1 MIDRLQQFF
10 HRVTSVFR
18 GKKMDHDLDAEL
30 AAHLELAIEENL
42 QRGLA
47 PEEARRQALIRFG
60 GTQQAIEQHRDA
72 RGLPGLEILFQDL
85 RYAVRALFKNPG
97 FTIAVVVTLA
107 LGIAVNAT
115 MFSLVS
121 AFLLRRPV
129 VHEPDRVA
137 VVTSINPARGF
148 LPDTNPVSA
157 PNYFAWREANDVF
170 SDISAA
176 DEYRTVS
183 LTAAQG
189 KSQALPS
196 AAVSSNYFDVLGMT
210 AHLGR
215 TFADGDDQPGHDH
228 VVILSHEL
236 WQRRFGSNPSLIGS
250 TIRLNRENYV
260 VIGVMPASFRLL
272 GFTPQ
277 IWTPL
282 TLTVADRA
290 TSARKD
296 HNLHVFARL
305 KPAVTVEQAR
315 LEISNLT
322 RRFEQDFPE
331 TEKGWSAAVRTL
343 PDFLLYNFGIRNGL
357 MLMMTA
363 VGFVLVMACANVAGL
378 LLARATGRQKELGI
392 RIALGAGRLRII
404 RQLLTEGLLNALI
417 GGGVALILAY
427 WGVNFVATKMTF
439 NEAISA
445 VPLTL
450 DSNVLL
456 FVLSVSVFSAVLCSL
471 APALRASRTDI
482 NTVLKAESRAASAGR
497 SHSRLRTVLVTGEIA
512 LAMFLLIGT
521 GLLIRGLYVVE
532 HQNLGFQPEHLLT
545 AGVTLDSA
553 RYKDAARQASF
564 VRDIRQRLQHIPGA
578 GIVAVTSDLPATG
591 PPSVNVQIKG
601 EPDLP
606 VNQARGTRDVVVSVD
621 YFSAAEIPV
630 LRGRTFTEMDDA
642 TASPVVLVNQEFVH
656 RHLRDQEPL
665 GKQIRLSVTG
675 PTPKWCEIVGVVANV
690 KNYSEAPEEDPEVYE
705 PFFQRPVPSFS
716 IMIRTKA
723 DPNAL
728 ASDLRSAIEQ
738 ADADLPLLHVMSMPA
753 VVDLQKGGD
762 VLFVR
767 MLGVFA
773 LLALIFAAIGIY
785 GLIAYSV
792 GQRTH
797 EIGIRVALGAG
808 TKQVLRMVLLEGLKI
823 TAIGT
828 AIGLAV
834 ALPLPKVF
842 GAMFTGLGFSEPRVY
857 FIVPL
862 GIISVSMLATYIPA
876 RRAASVDPTIA
887 LRNS

>member
-1 MIDRLQQFF
+1 
-10 HRVTSVFR
+10 
-18 GKKMDHDLDAEL
+18 
-30 AAHLELAIEENL
+30 
-42 QRGLA
+42 
-47 PEEARRQALIRFG
+47 
-60 GTQQAIEQHRDA
+60 
-72 RGLPGLEILFQDL
+72 
-85 RYAVRALFKNPG
+85 VRALFKNPG
-97 FTIAVVVTLA
+97 FTIAVVITLA

-129 VHEPDRVA
+129 VHEPDRVV

-157 PNYFAWREANDVF
+157 PNYFEWREANDVF

-176 DEYRTVS
+176 DENRTVS

-189 KSQALPS
+189 KPQALPS
-196 AAVSSNYFDVLGMT
+196 AAVSSNYFDVLGV
-210 AHLGR
+210 AAQFGH
-215 TFADGDDQPGHDH
+215 TFSEGDDQPGRDH

-236 WQRRFGSNPSLIGS
+236 WQRRFGSDPALIDS

-277 IWTPL
+277 VWTPL

-305 KPAVTVEQAR
+305 KPGVTLEQAR
-315 LEISNLT
+315 LEITNLA
-322 RRFEQDFPE
+322 RRSEQDFPE

-343 PDFLLYNFGIRNGL
+343 PDFLIYNFGIRNGL
-357 MLMMTA
+357 ALMMTA
-363 VGFVLVMACANVAGL
+363 VGFVLMMACANVAGL

-417 GGGVALILAY
+417 GGGVALVLAY
-427 WGVNFVATKMTF
+427 WGINFVATKMTF

-450 DSNVLL
+450 DGNVLL
-456 FVLSVSVFSAVLCSL
+456 FVLGVSVFSAMLCSL

-482 NTVLKAESRAASAGR
+482 NSVLKDESRAASSGR
-497 SHSRLRTVLVTGEIA
+497 SHSRMRTVLVTGEIA

-521 GLLIRGLYVVE
+521 GLLVRGLYVVE
-532 HQNLGFQPEHLLT
+532 HQKLGFQPEHLLT

-553 RYKDAARQASF
+553 RYKDAVHQASF
-564 VRDIRQRLQHIPGA
+564 VRDIISRLQHIPGA
-578 GIVAVTSDLPATG
+578 EAVAVASDLPATG
-591 PPSVNVQIKG
+591 PGSVTVRIEG
-601 EPDLP
+601 EPELP
-606 VNQARGTRDVVVSVD
+606 ANQARSAKDVVVSVD
-621 YFSAAEIPV
+621 YFGVAQIPV
-630 LRGRTFTEMDDA
+630 LRGRTFTDMDNT

-656 RHLRDQEPL
+656 RHLRDQDPL
-665 GKQIRLSVTG
+665 GKQIRLSASG
-675 PTPKWCEIVGVVANV
+675 PPTNWPEIVGVVANV
-690 KNYSEAPEEDPEVYE
+690 KNYSEAPDELPQVYE
-705 PFFQRPVPSFS
+705 PFLQRPVSSFS
-716 IMIRTKA
+716 IMIRTKS

-728 ASDLRSAIEQ
+728 ASNLRSAVEH

-753 VVDLQKGGD
+753 VIDLQKGGD
-762 VLFVR
+762 VLFAR

-808 TKQVLRMVLLEGLKI
+808 SKQVLRMVLLEGLKM
-823 TAIGT
+823 TAIGV
-828 AIGLAV
+828 AIGLAI

-842 GAMFTGLGFSEPRVY
+842 AAMFTGLLFSEPRLY

-862 GIISVSMLATYIPA
+862 AIIAVSMLATYIPA
-876 RRAASVDPTIA
+876 RRAANVDPTLA

>member
-1 MIDRLQQFF
+1 MIDWLQQFF

-18 GKKMDHDLDAEL
+18 REKLDQELAAEL
-30 AAHLELAIEENL
+30 AAHLDLAIEENL
-42 QRGLA
+42 QRGLP

-60 GTQQAIEQHRDA
+60 GKQQAIEQHRDA

-137 VVTSINPARGF
+137 VITSINPAPLF

-170 SDISAA
+170 SDASAA
-176 DEYRTVS
+176 DENRSVS
-183 LTAAQG
+183 LTAQG
-189 KSQALPS
+189 KPESLPA
-196 AAVSSNYFDVLGMT
+196 AAVSSNYFNVLGVA

-215 TFADGDDQPGHDH
+215 TFSEGEDQPGRGH

-236 WQRRFGSNPSLIGS
+236 WERRFGSNSSVIGS
-250 TIRLNRENYV
+250 TVRLNRENYV

-277 IWTPL
+277 LWTPL
-282 TLTVADRA
+282 TLTLADRA
-290 TSARKD
+290 AAARKD
-296 HNLHVFARL
+296 RNLYVFARL
-305 KPAVTVEQAR
+305 KPDVSVEQAR
-315 LEISNLT
+315 LEIINLAD
-322 RRFEQDFPE
+322 RSEQDFPD
-331 TEKGWSAAVRTL
+331 TEKGWGAAVRTL
-343 PDFLLYNFGIRNGL
+343 PDFLVYNFSIRNGL
-357 MLMMTA
+357 AIMMTA
-363 VGFVLVMACANVAGL
+363 VGFVLMMACANVAGL

-417 GGGVALILAY
+417 GGGVALVLAY
-427 WGVNFVATKMTF
+427 WGINFIGTKMTF
-439 NEAISA
+439 NQAISA

-450 DSNVLL
+450 DRNVLL
-456 FVLSVSVFSAVLCSL
+456 FTLSVSLFSAVLCSL

-482 NTVLKAESRAASAGR
+482 NTILKAEGRGASAGR
-497 SHSRLRTVLVTGEIA
+497 SHSRLRTILVTGEIA
-512 LAMFLLIGT
+512 LALFLLIGT
-521 GLLIRGLYVVE
+521 GLLIRGIYLIE
-532 HQNLGFQPEHLLT
+532 HQNLGFQPDHLLT
-545 AGVTLDSA
+545 AGLTLDSA
-553 RYKDAARQASF
+553 RYKDPAQQTSF
-564 VRDIRQRLQHIPGA
+564 VRDITSRLQHIPGA
-578 GIVAVTSDLPATG
+578 SAVAVASDLPATG
-591 PPSVNVQIKG
+591 PNTVTVQIKG

-606 VNQARGTRDVVVSVD
+606 GNQALNTRNVVVSPG
-621 YFSAAEIPV
+621 YFSTAEIPV
-630 LRGRTFTEMDDA
+630 LRGRTFTDMDNA
-642 TASPVVLVNQEFVH
+642 TAPPVIVVNQEFVH
-656 RHLRDQEPL
+656 RLLHDQEPL
-665 GKQIRLSVTG
+665 GKQLRLGVSG
-675 PTPKWCEIVGVVANV
+675 PAPKWCEIVGVVANV
-690 KNYSEAPEEDPEVYE
+690 KTYSEGPQDDPEVFE
-705 PFFQRPVPSFS
+705 PFLQRPVRSFS
-716 IMIRTKA
+716 IMVRART
-723 DPNAL
+723 DPNSL
-728 ASDLRSAIEQ
+728 SSDLRSAIEQ
-738 ADADLPLLHVMSMPA
+738 ADSDLPLDRVMSMTS
-753 VVDLQKGGD
+753 VIDLQKGGD

-767 MLGVFA
+767 MLGIFAFLA
-773 LLALIFAAIGIY
+773 LLFAAIGIY

-808 TKQVLRMVLLEGLKI
+808 SSQVLRMVLLEGLKM
-823 TAIGT
+823 TAIG
-828 AIGLAV
+828 AALGLAFS
-834 ALPLPKVF
+834 LPLPKVF
-842 GAMFTGLGFSEPRVY
+842 GAMFTGISFVEPGVY

-862 GIISVSMLATYIPA
+862 AIIAVSMLATYIPA

>member
-10 HRVTSVFR
+10 HRVTSIFR
-18 GKKMDHDLDAEL
+18 REKLDRDLDTEL
-30 AAHLELAIEENL
+30 AAHLELATEENL

-47 PEEARRQALIRFG
+47 PEEARRRALIRFG
-60 GTQQAIEQHRDA
+60 GKQQAIEQHRDA

-129 VHEPDRVA
+129 VHQPDRV
-137 VVTSINPARGF
+137 VVVSSVNPARGF

-170 SDISAA
+170 SDLSAA
-176 DEYRTVS
+176 EEYRTVS

-189 KSQALPS
+189 KPQALPS
-196 AAVSSNYFDVLGMT
+196 AAVSSNYFDVLGV
-210 AHLGR
+210 AVHLGR
-215 TFADGDDQPGHDH
+215 TFSEGEDQPGRDH
-228 VVILSHEL
+228 VVIVSHEL
-236 WQRRFGSNPSLIGS
+236 WQRSFGSNPSLIGS
-250 TIRLNRENYV
+250 TIRLNREDYV

-277 IWTPL
+277 VWTPL

-290 TSARKD
+290 ISARKD

-305 KPAVTVEQAR
+305 KPGVTLEQAR
-315 LEISNLT
+315 LEITNLA
-322 RRFEQDFPE
+322 RRSEQDFPE

-343 PDFLLYNFGIRNGL
+343 PDFLVYNFGIRNGL
-357 MLMMTA
+357 AVMMTA
-363 VGFVLVMACANVAGL
+363 VGFVLMMACANVAGL

-417 GGGVALILAY
+417 GGGVALVLAY

-450 DSNVLL
+450 DRNVLL
-456 FVLSVSVFSAVLCSL
+456 FVLGVSVFSAVLCSL

-482 NTVLKAESRAASAGR
+482 NTVLKAEGRAASAGR
-497 SHSRLRTVLVTGEIA
+497 SHSRLRTILVTGEIA

-521 GLLIRGLYVVE
+521 GLLIRGIYLLE
-532 HQNLGFQPEHLLT
+532 HQILGFQSDHLLT
-545 AGVTLDSA
+545 AAVNLDSA
-553 RYKDAARQASF
+553 RYKDAAQQISF
-564 VRDIRQRLQHIPGA
+564 VRDITSRLQHIPGA
-578 GIVAVTSDLPATG
+578 GAVTVTSSLPATG
-591 PPSVNVQIKG
+591 PASVTVQIKG

-606 VNQARGTRDVVVSVD
+606 ANQARTTRDAVVSTD

-630 LRGRTFTEMDDA
+630 LRGRTFTEMDNA
-642 TASPVVLVNQEFVH
+642 TSSPVVLVNQEFVH

-665 GKQIRLSVTG
+665 GKHIRLIVSG
-675 PTPKWCEIVGVVANV
+675 PTAKWSEIVGVVANV
-690 KNYSEAPEEDPEVYE
+690 KNYSEAPDEDPEVYE
-705 PFFQRPVPSFS
+705 PFLQRPVPSFS

-723 DPNAL
+723 DPNGL

-738 ADADLPLLHVMSMPA
+738 ADADLPLLHVMSMSA
-753 VVDLQKGGD
+753 VIDLQKGGD

-808 TKQVLRMVLLEGLKI
+808 RKQVLRMVLLEGLKM
-823 TAIGT
+823 TAIGA

-842 GAMFTGLGFSEPRVY
+842 AAMFTGLPFSEPRLY
-857 FIVPL
+857 LIVPL
-862 GIISVSMLATYIPA
+862 AIMAVSTLATYIPA